1 MSVATAPGLI
11 ELDETTARATAAA
24 FDINKLDRSF
34 FENPYPVYHAL
45 RRFDPA
51 HRNGDGTWFIARYDD
66 ALTCYRDRRMSSD
79 KTVEFR
85 PKMGDGPLYLHH
97 TTSLVFNDP
106 PLHTRVRKL
115 LAAAFTPRAIAAMEP
130 RIVATVDRL
139 LDGMAAKGRVDL
151 LSDFASSLPLEVVCT
166 MLGVP
171 PDEREPLR
179 AWATTILSGLEPMLS
194 PQMLDRG
201 NRAVADFS
209 AYLDRLIEKRRQR
222 PADDSDILGVL
233 VHGEVDGEKLT
244 HDELV
249 QNCIFLL
256 NAGHETTTNLI
267 GNGVDALFRFPGEMD
282 RLRGN
287 PELIETA
294 IEEMLRFESSNQL
307 GNRRVTEAMELGGTS
322 LPAGAY
328 IWIGIGA
335 ANHDPAQFH
344 DPDRFDIA
352 RTPNRHLAF
361 ATGIHA
367 CLGMSLARLEGRIA
381 ISHLLARFPKLRR
394 DGAFVRG
401 GRARFRGFASYPV
414 AVA

>member
-1 MSVATAPGLI
+1 MSVAAAPGLL
-11 ELDETTARATAAA
+11 ELDEAAARTTAAS
-24 FDINKLDRSF
+24 FNINQLDRGF

-45 RRFDPA
+45 RRFDPV
-51 HRNGDGTWFIARYDD
+51 HRNADGTWFIARYDD
-66 ALTCYRDRRMSSD
+66 ALVCYRDRRMSSD
-79 KTVEFR
+79 KKVEFR
-85 PKMGDGPLYLHH
+85 KMGDGPLYKHH

-130 RIVATVDRL
+130 RLIATVEGL
-139 LDGMAAKGRVDL
+139 LDGMDGKGRVDF
-151 LSDFASSLPLEVVCT
+151 LSDFASPLPLEVVCT
-166 MLGVP
+166 LLGVP
-171 PDEREPLR
+171 PEERGPLR

-194 PQMLDRG
+194 PQMLDAG
-201 NRAVADFS
+201 NKAVADFS

-222 PADDSDILGVL
+222 PADDSDILGIL
-233 VHGEVDGEKLT
+233 VHGEVDGERLT

-267 GNGVDALFRFPGEMD
+267 GNGVDALFRFPGEME
-282 RLRGN
+282 RLRRN
-287 PELIETA
+287 PALIETA

-307 GNRRVTEAMELGGTS
+307 GNRRVTEEIELGGTR

-335 ANHDPAQFH
+335 ANRDPAQFP

-361 ATGIHA
+361 GTGIHA
-367 CLGMSLARLEGRIA
+367 CLGMTLARLEGRIA
-381 ISHLLARFPKLRR
+381 LSRLLGRFPKLRR
-394 DGAFVRG
+394 DGDFTRG

-414 AVA
+414 AVN

>member
-1 MSVATAPGLI
+1 MSAVLAPGLL
-11 ELDETTARATAAA
+11 ELDEAAARATAAS
-24 FDINKLDRSF
+24 FNINQLDRGF

-45 RRFDPA
+45 RRFDPV
-51 HRNGDGTWFIARYDD
+51 HRNPDGTWFITRYDD
-66 ALTCYRDRRMSSD
+66 ALVCYRDRRMSSD
-79 KTVEFR
+79 KKVEFR
-85 PKMGDGPLYLHH
+85 TMGDGPLYKHH

-130 RIVATVDRL
+130 RLTATVEGL
-139 LDGMAAKGRVDL
+139 LDRMEAKGCVDFL
-151 LSDFASSLPLEVVCT
+151 GDFASPLPLEVVCT

-171 PDEREPLR
+171 PEEREPLR

-194 PQMLDRG
+194 AQMLDAG
-201 NRAVADFS
+201 NKAVADFS

-222 PADDSDILGVL
+222 PADDTDILGIL
-233 VHGEVDGEKLT
+233 VHGEVDGERLT

-267 GNGVDALFRFPGEMD
+267 GNGVDALFRFPAEME
-282 RLRGN
+282 RLRRN
-287 PELIETA
+287 PALIETA
-294 IEEMLRFESSNQL
+294 VEEMLRFESSNQL
-307 GNRRVTEAMELGGTS
+307 GNRRVAEDIELGGTR

-335 ANHDPAQFH
+335 ANRDPAQFP
-344 DPDRFDIA
+344 DPDRFDIT

-361 ATGIHA
+361 GTGIHA
-367 CLGMSLARLEGRIA
+367 CLGMTLARLEGRIA
-381 ISHLLARFPKLRR
+381 LSRLLARFPKLRR
-394 DGAFVRG
+394 DGDFTRG

-414 AVA
+414 AVN